1 MTKLLEVWFCNL
13 YITLQSLSL
22 SCAFDHCVLKTK
34 ILIRMAVGY
43 FEAFVKT
50 WRNHWVEWKKRGL
63 TKTFLKDFID
73 NVSTDFYISANDILL
88 CVVLGIFFTAA
99 RFFLNEAVFKVRGQT
114 YVVSSYFN
122 TRLTRSPATFFCKK
136 TVRRSKYCLENSKD

>member
-1 MTKLLEVWFCNL
+1 
-13 YITLQSLSL
+13 
-22 SCAFDHCVLKTK
+22 
-34 ILIRMAVGY
+34 MAVGY

-73 NVSTDFYISANDILL
+73 DVSTDFYISANDILL
-88 CVVLGIFFTAA
+88 CAVLGIFFTVT
-99 RFFLNEAVFKVRGQT
+99 RFFLNEAVFKVRGQK

-122 TRLTRSPATFFCKK
+122 TRLARSPSEFF
-136 TVRRSKYCLENSKD
+136 L